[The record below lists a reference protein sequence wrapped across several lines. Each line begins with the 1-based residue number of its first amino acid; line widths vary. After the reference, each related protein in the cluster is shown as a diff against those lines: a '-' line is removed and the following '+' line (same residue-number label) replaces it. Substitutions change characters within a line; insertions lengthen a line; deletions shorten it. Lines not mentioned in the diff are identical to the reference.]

1 MRRYKAENVTYYC
14 RDGKPVPYIL
24 KLRRLFMLFDTH
36 AHLDDRAFDEDRTQ
50 LLASLPGAGLALV
63 MNPGCSLAS
72 SRNAVALANAN
83 DYIYAAVG
91 SHPDVADEVNEDV
104 IAQYRALVLEN
115 PKVKAIGEIG
125 LDYHYEDIPREI
137 QLKAFRMQME
147 LARELNL
154 PVIVHEREAHEDG
167 MNVVRDFSDVTGVF
181 HCYSGSAEMA
191 RQLVD
196 KGWYIGFT
204 GVLTFKNARKAIE
217 VAASIPMDRI
227 VIETDCPYM
236 APDPFRGKRN
246 DPGKIYRMAE
256 KLAEIRGLTVEEV
269 QRITT
274 ENGKRLYRI

>member
-1 MRRYKAENVTYYC
+1 
-14 RDGKPVPYIL
+14 
-24 KLRRLFMLFDTH
+24 MLFDTH
-36 AHLDDRAFDEDRTQ
+36 AHLDADAFDNDREA
-50 LLASLPGAGLALV
+50 LIASLPDHRLALV
-63 MNPGCSLAS
+63 MNPGCDLPSSLA
-72 SRNAVALANAN
+72 AIELAEKH
-83 DYIYAAVG
+83 DFIWAAVG
-91 SHPDVADEVNEDV
+91 SHPDAADQVDEALIER
-104 IAQYRALVLEN
+104 YRQLCKAH

-137 QLKAFRMQME
+137 QKKAFRMQME

-167 MNVVRDFSDVTGVF
+167 MAIVEEFPEVTGVF

-191 RQLVD
+191 KVLVK

-204 GVLTFKNARKAIE
+204 GVLTFKNARKALE
-217 VAASIPMDRI
+217 VAASIPLDRI

-256 KLAEIRGLTVEEV
+256 KLAELRGLTVEEAE
-269 QRITT
+269 RITM
-274 ENGKRLYRI
+274 ENGKRLYRIN